1 MIARF
6 GKWGTRLYELA
17 RGIDESPV
25 EPSQKRKSWSSE
37 NTFERDITLDEV
49 ATYIRNASRDLW
61 ESLEKKAMRGR
72 TVTVK
77 LRTGDFHTATR
88 RLTPEQPP
96 STSDELASIAFD
108 LLRRFAFGENARYRL
123 AGVGVS
129 NFLDEEN
136 EEEQPELF
144 D

>member
-1 MIARF
+1 
-6 GKWGTRLYELA
+6 
-17 RGIDESPV
+17 
-25 EPSQKRKSWSSE
+25 
-37 NTFERDITLDEV
+37 
-49 ATYIRNASRDLW
+49 
-61 ESLEKKAMRGR
+61 MRGR

-96 STSDELASIAFD
+96 STSDELASIAVD
-108 LLRRFAFGENARYRL
+108 LLRRFAFGEKARYRL